1 VSFIGADGTNA
12 TVNSG
17 RLSITLKPR
26 DARKSTS
33 DEIIARLKPQLA
45 QVTGVATHLQS
56 VQDLQVDSRVG
67 RTQYQYTMEDADGD
81 ELSEWAGKMLAKLE
95 SLPQLTDVAS
105 DQQAAGPQLSLE
117 IDRDTASRLGISP
130 QTIDDTLYD
139 AFGQRQIS
147 TIFTQLNLYRVI
159 LEVKPE
165 ASEDPHALD
174 RIYVRS
180 ASGTQVPL
188 SQFVKMTH
196 TTAPLALSHQGQF
209 PAVTLSFNLAHGSLG
224 DAVEAIHR
232 VEAEI
237 GLPPPIRADFS
248 GTAKAFKDSLA
259 SEPLLIL
266 AALVTV
272 YIVLGVLYE
281 SYIHPITILS
291 TLPSAGIG
299 ALLALM
305 ICGSE
310 FSVIALIGIILLIGI
325 VKKNAIMMIDF
336 ALEAEREHGMSPEE
350 SIHQACLL
358 RFRPIMMTT
367 LAALLGGL
375 PLALGSGSGSE
386 LRRPLGIAIVGGL
399 LISQVLTLYT
409 TPVVYLYMDR
419 LGRYLSRNKRV
430 PSAAGHKPAPE
441 AT

>member
-1 VSFIGADGTNA
+1 M
-12 TVNSG
+12 NSG
-17 RLSITLKPR
+17 RLSISLKSR
-26 DARKSTS
+26 GDRKSSS
-33 DEIIARLKPQLA
+33 DEIIARLKPELE

-67 RTQYQYTMEDADGD
+67 RTQYQYTLEDADGD
-81 ELSEWAGKMLAKLE
+81 ELDQWSGKMLAKLKT
-95 SLPQLTDVAS
+95 LPQLTDVAS
-105 DQQAAGPQLSLE
+105 DQQAAGPQLSLD
-117 IDRDTASRLGISP
+117 IDRDTASRMGISA
-130 QTIDDTLYD
+130 QVIDDTLYD

-165 ASEDPHALD
+165 SSEDPKALD
-174 RIYVRS
+174 KIYVRS
-180 ASGTQVPL
+180 AADTQVPL
-188 SQFVKMTH
+188 SSFVHMKR

-209 PAVTLSFNLAHGSLG
+209 PAVTLSFNLADGSLG
-224 DAVEAIHR
+224 DAVKAIHAA
-232 VEAEI
+232 ENEI
-237 GLPPPIRADFS
+237 GLPPGVRADFS
-248 GTAKAFKDSLA
+248 GTAKAFQDSLA

-291 TLPSAGIG
+291 TLPSAGVG

-305 ICGSE
+305 VCGSE

-336 ALEAEREHGMSPEE
+336 ALEAEREQHMTPEE

-399 LISQVLTLYT
+399 LISQILTLYT
-409 TPVVYLYMDR
+409 TPVIYLYMDR
-419 LGRYLSRNKRV
+419 LGRYLSKNKRQGG
-430 PSAAGHKPAPE
+430 AAPTLTPQPTSE